1 MEKLFALLMKLSTP
15 RIPVPLDKQAHF
27 VTGAISGLFG
37 YLILGYYSL
46 ILVAVIAAFKEYY
59 DYLHKDIHTCDFYDW
74 LATVLGGIFALSL
87 IYLGLS

>member
-1 MEKLFALLMKLSTP
+1 MEKIFALLAKLSNP

-27 VTGAISGLFG
+27 ITGAAMGLFG

-59 DYLHKDIHTCDFYDW
+59 DYLHPNIHTCDFYDW
-74 LATVLGGIFALSL
+74 LATVLGGIFILVL
-87 IYLGLS
+87 IYVLGF